1 MQLALAA
8 YAQGARKIITHEPS
22 KRVADR
28 REAAAVGTMARHM
41 YMYHMIP
48 HDSTLP
54 RQLFTAWAP
63 QAYSSSLRTDTSV
76 ESSRGAGGGLA
87 SVVGMI

>member
-41 YMYHMIP
+41 HVP